1 MKYFL
6 TYCLIFI
13 GSLLVNAQEID
24 DMYFTSTDRENKKK
38 LSKKVSPA
46 EVILSKYRKGNT
58 KINSTEVIDKSILEK
73 YKSSNDDNILFT
85 EKRKDS
91 QTLKFNRDNLYTSNE
106 INQSFQDY
114 KISTYV
120 LPYMYRL
127 NDPFNMFDPLTSMYY
142 GMTSYDLMMLPRNQV
157 GLRSFASIN
166 PMMFFSNPYLSSLNP
181 SLSPALLNLHYPS
194 IAGYGFGCTINK
206 HGSWMFINN
215 GTGGGVGHMPM
226 NRHMYVSSLISKDER
241 SGTRGG
247 RSGRASVLNGE
258 NIPDRNYVSRRQSG
272 ITNSNVTKDVQ
283 DRRGR
288 GQTFANSQNTL
299 FRDNDASSNVRG
311 SSTRSSRSTMLNT
324 QNRRSL
330 SSSRSSTEKIN
341 NIMNYRNS
349 VRSSYSGST
358 RGNSSF
364 TASPDNGRRSSYTV
378 LPSTRSSYSGSS
390 IRNNSSMSRMSGGS
404 FSNSSTSGGSYS
416 GGGSSYSGGGSRSS
430 GGVVSGG
437 SSGGSSRGGGR
448 N

>member
-6 TYCLIFI
+6 TFYLIFI

-73 YKSSNDDNILFT
+73 YKSSNDDNIPFT
-85 EKRKDS
+85 EKKKDFQS
-91 QTLKFNRDNLYTSNE
+91 LKFNRDNLYTSHE

-120 LPYMYRL
+120 LPYMYRF
-127 NDPFNMFDPLTSMYY
+127 NDPYNMYDPLTSMYY

-166 PMMFFSNPYLSSLNP
+166 PMMFFSNPYLSLLDP

-215 GTGGGVGHMPM
+215 GTGGGVGHMPTH
-226 NRHMYVSSLISKDER
+226 RHMYVSSLISKAER

-247 RSGRASVLNGE
+247 RSGRASIMNGE
-258 NIPDRNYVSRRQSG
+258 NITDINYVARRQSG
-272 ITNSNVTKDVQ
+272 ITNSNITKDVQ
-283 DRRGR
+283 DRTGR

-299 FRDNDASSNVRG
+299 FRDNNASTNVRG
-311 SSTRSSRSTMLNT
+311 STSRSSRSTLLKS

-330 SSSRSSTEKIN
+330 SSSRSSSEKIN
-341 NIMNYRNS
+341 NILNYRNS

-416 GGGSSYSGGGSRSS
+416 GGGSSYSSGGSRSS

>member
-6 TYCLIFI
+6 TFYLIFI

-58 KINSTEVIDKSILEK
+58 KINSSEVIDKSILEK

-120 LPYMYRL
+120 LPYMYRF
-127 NDPFNMFDPLTSMYY
+127 NDPYNMYDPLTSMYY

-166 PMMFFSNPYLSSLNP
+166 PMMFFSNPYLSSLDP

-206 HGSWMFINN
+206 HGTWMFINN
-215 GTGGGVGHMPM
+215 GTGGGLGHTLT
-226 NRHMYVSSLISKDER
+226 NRHFYVSGVISNAER
-241 SGTRGG
+241 PGTRGG

-258 NIPDRNYVSRRQSG
+258 NIPDRNYISRRQSG
-272 ITNSNVTKDVQ
+272 LTNSNISKDVQ

-299 FRDNDASSNVRG
+299 FRDNNASSNVRG

-330 SSSRSSTEKIN
+330 SSSRSSSEKIN

-364 TASPDNGRRSSYTV
+364 TASSDNGRRSSYTAV
-378 LPSTRSSYSGSS
+378 PNTRSSYSGSS
-390 IRNNSSMSRMSGGS
+390 VRNNSSMSRMSGGY
-404 FSNSSTSGGSYS
+404 FSGSSTGGGSYS
-416 GGGSSYSGGGSRSS
+416 GGGSSYSGGGSSS
-430 GGVVSGG
+430 GGGVVSGG

>member
-1 MKYFL
+1 MFVS
-6 TYCLIFI
+6 
-13 GSLLVNAQEID
+13 SLLVNAQEID
-24 DMYFTSTDRENKKK
+24 DMYFTSTDREIKKK

-73 YKSSNDDNILFT
+73 YKSSNDDNIPFT
-85 EKRKDS
+85 EKKKDFQS
-91 QTLKFNRDNLYTSNE
+91 LKFNRDNLYTSHE

-120 LPYMYRL
+120 LPYMYRF
-127 NDPFNMFDPLTSMYY
+127 NDPYNMYDPLTSMYY

-166 PMMFFSNPYLSSLNP
+166 PMMFFSNPYLSLLDP

-215 GTGGGVGHMPM
+215 GTGGGVGHMPTH
-226 NRHMYVSSLISKDER
+226 RHMYVSSLISKAER

-247 RSGRASVLNGE
+247 RSGRASIMNGE
-258 NIPDRNYVSRRQSG
+258 NITDINYVARRQSG
-272 ITNSNVTKDVQ
+272 ITNSNITKDVQ
-283 DRRGR
+283 DRTGR

-299 FRDNDASSNVRG
+299 FRDNNASTNVRG
-311 SSTRSSRSTMLNT
+311 STSRSSRSTLLKS

-330 SSSRSSTEKIN
+330 SSSRSSSEKIN
-341 NIMNYRNS
+341 NILNYRNS

-416 GGGSSYSGGGSRSS
+416 GGGSSYSSGGSRSS

>member
-1 MKYFL
+1 MKYLL
-6 TYCLIFI
+6 TFYLIFI

-73 YKSSNDDNILFT
+73 YKSSNDDNIPFT
-85 EKRKDS
+85 EKKKDS
-91 QTLKFNRDNLYTSNE
+91 QSLKFNRDNLYTSHE

-114 KISTYV
+114 KIYTYV
-120 LPYMYRL
+120 LPYMYRF
-127 NDPFNMFDPLTSMYY
+127 NDPYNMYDPLTSMYY

-166 PMMFFSNPYLSSLNP
+166 PMMFFSNPYLSLLDP

-215 GTGGGVGHMPM
+215 GTGGGVGHMPTH
-226 NRHMYVSSLISKDER
+226 RHMYVSSLISKAER

-247 RSGRASVLNGE
+247 RSGRASIMNGE
-258 NIPDRNYVSRRQSG
+258 NITDINYVARRQSG
-272 ITNSNVTKDVQ
+272 ITNSNITKDVQ
-283 DRRGR
+283 DRTGR

-299 FRDNDASSNVRG
+299 FRDNNASSNVRG
-311 SSTRSSRSTMLNT
+311 STSRSSRSTLLKT

-330 SSSRSSTEKIN
+330 SSSRSSSKKIN
-341 NIMNYRNS
+341 NILNYRNS

-364 TASPDNGRRSSYTV
+364 TTSPDNGRRSSYTV

-416 GGGSSYSGGGSRSS
+416 GGGSSYSSGGSRSS

>member
-1 MKYFL
+1 MFVS
-6 TYCLIFI
+6 
-13 GSLLVNAQEID
+13 SLLVNAQEID
-24 DMYFTSTDRENKKK
+24 DMYFTSTDREIKKK

-58 KINSTEVIDKSILEK
+58 KINSTDVIDKSILEK
-73 YKSSNDDNILFT
+73 YKSSNVDDIPII
-85 EKRKDS
+85 EKKKDS
-91 QTLKFNRDNLYTSNE
+91 QSLKFDRDNLYASND
-106 INQSFQDY
+106 INQSLQY
-114 KISTYV
+114 NRISSYV
-120 LPYMYRL
+120 LPYMYRY
-127 NDPFNMFDPLTSMYY
+127 NDPFNMYDPISSMYY
-142 GMTSYDLMMLPRNQV
+142 GMTSYDLMMFPRNQV

-166 PMMFFSNPYLSSLNP
+166 PMLFFSNPYLASLDP

-215 GTGGGVGHMPM
+215 GTGGGVGHMPTH
-226 NRHMYVSSLISKDER
+226 RHMYVSSLISKAER

-247 RSGRASVLNGE
+247 RSGRASIMNGE
-258 NIPDRNYVSRRQSG
+258 NIPDRNYASRRQSG
-272 ITNSNVTKDVQ
+272 ITNSYVKKDVQ

-288 GQTFANSQNTL
+288 DQTFANSQNTL
-299 FRDNDASSNVRG
+299 FRDNNASSNVRG
-311 SSTRSSRSTMLNT
+311 STTRSSRSILLNT

-330 SSSRSSTEKIN
+330 SSSRSSSEKIN
-341 NIMNYRNS
+341 NILNYRNS

-358 RGNSSF
+358 RSNSSL
-364 TASPDNGRRSSYTV
+364 TTSPDNGRRSSYTAV
-378 LPSTRSSYSGSS
+378 PSTSPSYRGSS

>member
-6 TYCLIFI
+6 TFYLIFI

-58 KINSTEVIDKSILEK
+58 KINSSEIIDKSILEK

-120 LPYMYRL
+120 LPYMYRF
-127 NDPFNMFDPLTSMYY
+127 NDPYNMYDPLTSMYY

-166 PMMFFSNPYLSSLNP
+166 PMMFFSNPYLSSLDP

-206 HGSWMFINN
+206 HGTWMFINN
-215 GTGGGVGHMPM
+215 GTGGGLGHTLT
-226 NRHMYVSSLISKDER
+226 NRHFYVSGVISNAER

-258 NIPDRNYVSRRQSG
+258 NIPDRNYTSRRQSG
-272 ITNSNVTKDVQ
+272 LTNSNISKDVQ

-299 FRDNDASSNVRG
+299 FRDNNASSNVRG

-330 SSSRSSTEKIN
+330 SSSRSSSEKIN

-349 VRSSYSGST
+349 VRSSYSGS
-358 RGNSSF
+358 S
-364 TASPDNGRRSSYTV
+364 V
-378 LPSTRSSYSGSS
+378 
-390 IRNNSSMSRMSGGS
+390 RNNSSMSRMSGGY
-404 FSNSSTSGGSYS
+404 FSGSSTGGGSYS
-416 GGGSSYSGGGSRSS
+416 GGGSSYSGGGSSS
-430 GGVVSGG
+430 GGGVVSGG

>member
-1 MKYFL
+1 MKYFISL
-6 TYCLIFI
+6 YLIFVS
-13 GSLLVNAQEID
+13 SLLVNAQEID
-24 DMYFTSTDRENKKK
+24 DMYFTSTDREIKKK

-58 KINSTEVIDKSILEK
+58 KINSTDVIDKSILEK
-73 YKSSNDDNILFT
+73 YKSSNVDDIPFT
-85 EKRKDS
+85 EKKKDS
-91 QTLKFNRDNLYTSNE
+91 QSLKFDRDNLYASNE
-106 INQSFQDY
+106 INQSLQY
-114 KISTYV
+114 NRISSYV
-120 LPYMYRL
+120 LPYMYRY
-127 NDPFNMFDPLTSMYY
+127 NDPFNMYDPISSMYY

-166 PMMFFSNPYLSSLNP
+166 PMLFFSNPYLASLDP

-194 IAGYGFGCTINK
+194 IAGYGFGCSINK
-206 HGSWMFINN
+206 HGTWMFINN
-215 GTGGGVGHMPM
+215 GTGGGLGHTLT
-226 NRHMYVSSLISKDER
+226 NRHFYVSGIISNAER
-241 SGTRGG
+241 TGTRGG
-247 RSGRASVLNGE
+247 RSGRASALNGE
-258 NIPDRNYVSRRQSG
+258 NIPDANYPSRRQSG
-272 ITNSNVTKDVQ
+272 ITNSNISQDLQ

-299 FRDNDASSNVRG
+299 FRDNNASSNVRG
-311 SSTRSSRSTMLNT
+311 SSTRSSRSIMLNT

-330 SSSRSSTEKIN
+330 SSSRSSSEKIN

-364 TASPDNGRRSSYTV
+364 TASSDNGRRSSYTAV
-378 LPSTRSSYSGSS
+378 PTTRSSYGGSS
-390 IRNNSSMSRMSGGS
+390 LRNNSSMSRMSGGS
-404 FSNSSTSGGSYS
+404 FSSSSTGGGSYS
-416 GGGSSYSGGGSRSS
+416 GGGSSYSGGGSSS
-430 GGVVSGG
+430 GGSVVSGG

>member
-1 MKYFL
+1 MKYFISL
-6 TYCLIFI
+6 YLMFVS
-13 GSLLVNAQEID
+13 SLLVNAQEID
-24 DMYFTSTDRENKKK
+24 DMYFTSTDREIKKK

-58 KINSTEVIDKSILEK
+58 KINSTDVIDKSVLEK
-73 YKSSNDDNILFT
+73 YKSSNVDEILIT
-85 EKRKDS
+85 EKKKDS
-91 QTLKFNRDNLYTSNE
+91 QSLKFDRDNLYASND
-106 INQSFQDY
+106 INQSFQHNQ
-114 KISTYV
+114 ISFYV
-120 LPYMYRL
+120 LPYMYRY
-127 NDPFNMFDPLTSMYY
+127 NDPFNMYDPLTSMYY
-142 GMTSYDLMMLPRNQV
+142 GMTSYDLMMLPKNQV

-166 PMMFFSNPYLSSLNP
+166 PMMFFSNPYLSSLDP
-181 SLSPALLNLHYPS
+181 LLSPALLNLHYPS

-215 GTGGGVGHMPM
+215 GTGGGVGHMPTH
-226 NRHMYVSSLISKDER
+226 RHMYVSSLISKDGR

-247 RSGRASVLNGE
+247 RSGRASIMNGE

-299 FRDNDASSNVRG
+299 FRDNNVSSNVRG

-330 SSSRSSTEKIN
+330 SSSRSSSEKLN

-364 TASPDNGRRSSYTV
+364 TASSDNGRRSSYTAV
-378 LPSTRSSYSGSS
+378 PTTRSSYGGSS
-390 IRNNSSMSRMSGGS
+390 LRNNSSMSRMSGGS
-404 FSNSSTSGGSYS
+404 FSSSSTGGGSYS
-416 GGGSSYSGGGSRSS
+416 GGGSSYSGGGSSS
-430 GGVVSGG
+430 GGGVVSGG

>member
-1 MKYFL
+1 MKYFISLYL
-6 TYCLIFI
+6 TFVS
-13 GSLLVNAQEID
+13 SLLVNAQEID
-24 DMYFTSTDRENKKK
+24 DMYFTSTDREIKNK

-58 KINSTEVIDKSILEK
+58 KINSSDVIDKSILQK
-73 YKSSNDDNILFT
+73 YKSSNVDDILFT
-85 EKRKDS
+85 EKKKDS
-91 QTLKFNRDNLYTSNE
+91 QSLKFDRDNLYASNE
-106 INQSFQDY
+106 INQSFQNNQ
-114 KISTYV
+114 ISSYV
-120 LPYMYRL
+120 LPYMYRY
-127 NDPFNMFDPLTSMYY
+127 NDPFNMYDPLTSMYY

-166 PMMFFSNPYLSSLNP
+166 PMLFFSNPYLSSLDP

-194 IAGYGFGCTINK
+194 ISGYGFGCTINK

-215 GTGGGVGHMPM
+215 GTGGGVGHMPTH
-226 NRHMYVSSLISKDER
+226 RHMYVSSLISKDGR
-241 SGTRGG
+241 IGTRGG
-247 RSGRASVLNGE
+247 RSGRASIMNGE
-258 NIPDRNYVSRRQSG
+258 NIPDRNYVTRRQSG
-272 ITNSNVTKDVQ
+272 ITNSNVTKDIQ

-299 FRDNDASSNVRG
+299 FRDNNVTSNVRG
-311 SSTRSSRSTMLNT
+311 STTRSSRSTLLNT

-330 SSSRSSTEKIN
+330 SSSRSSSEKIN
-341 NIMNYRNS
+341 NILNYRNS

-358 RGNSSF
+358 RGSSSF
-364 TASPDNGRRSSYTV
+364 TTSPDNGRRSSYTV
-378 LPSTRSSYSGSS
+378 VPTNRSSYSGNSN
-390 IRNNSSMSRMSGGS
+390 RNNSSMSRMSGGS

-416 GGGSSYSGGGSRSS
+416 GGGSSYSSGGSRSS